1 MASQNLQVAHA
12 IVSSTNIVKIF
23 TSDVMI
29 ILLFQTLVLI
39 FLQLHYTHVY
49 IDYKRKLLIGRAK
62 STMNYSQKKGAV
74 TTSPV
79 MAARPY

>member
-1 MASQNLQVAHA
+1 MVSQNLQAAHA
-12 IVSSTNIVKIF
+12 VVSRANVVKIF
-23 TSDVMI
+23 TSDI
-29 ILLFQTLVLI
+29 IISLLFQTFLLI
-39 FLQLHYTHVY
+39 FLKLQRTHVY